1 MQAIIKTQEFLNLSA
16 SLNYQLSAAPVNW
29 RAILALTVGDRFT
42 EVEEDTIIDVLTY
55 LQEAYGQTKR
65 RLGPA
70 AVLHPIRTMGLLART
85 MEHPTLLDLLTTLLH
100 DKQEDLTEKKLSPEI
115 WRVLESH
122 YQELLKR
129 IDPTDQWYLNERI
142 DILTIQENERY
153 YHYLGRVLERARLTP
168 ELVRAKL
175 ADRLDNTL
183 DLRMDLH
190 DPTADEECYEA
201 VFAVLFT
208 DSSPHR
214 PLRKGHPIPGK
225 INGSRRLYQLFKNS
239 VLLSLLRRD
248 RQDRV
253 DRAAERL
260 SFSIARASLAEA
272 QRILLH
278 LFDYHVQEKRVQREI
293 LQDVME
299 YCRSGSITRVT
310 PGGRR
315 HRLDGLFKDRFDQE
329 DKATRNRLLDEL
341 YQDKYLM
348 AEAAVAFM
356 AIFSSFMHDPDFRI
370 HGIDARGIHPD
381 EESAQD
387 IRL

>member
-29 RAILALTVGDRFT
+29 RAILALTVGERFT
-42 EVEEDTIIDVLTY
+42 EMEEETIIDVLTY

-65 RLGPA
+65 RLGPV
-70 AVLHPIRTMGLLART
+70 AVLHPIRTMGLLVRA

-115 WRVLESH
+115 WQVLEAH

-142 DILTIQENERY
+142 DILTIRENERY

-190 DPTADEECYEA
+190 DPTADEECYET
-201 VFAVLFT
+201 VFAILFT

-225 INGSRRLYQLFKNS
+225 INGSQRLYQLFKNS
-239 VLLSLLRRD
+239 VLLSLLRRE

-260 SFSIARASLAEA
+260 SYSIARASLSEA

-278 LFDYHVQEKRVQREI
+278 LFDYHIPDKRVQREI
-293 LQDVME
+293 LLDVME

-329 DKATRNRLLDEL
+329 DKATRNRLLDEF
-341 YQDKYLM
+341 YQDKYLI
-348 AEAAVAFM
+348 AEAALAFM
-356 AIFSSFMHDPDFRI
+356 AIFSSFLHDPDFRI
-370 HGIDARGIHPD
+370 LGIDARGIHPD
-381 EESAQD
+381 EGSAVD
-387 IRL
+387 FRF

>member
-1 MQAIIKTQEFLNLSA
+1 
-16 SLNYQLSAAPVNW
+16 
-29 RAILALTVGDRFT
+29 
-42 EVEEDTIIDVLTY
+42 
-55 LQEAYGQTKR
+55 
-65 RLGPA
+65 
-70 AVLHPIRTMGLLART
+70 MGLLVRA

-100 DKQEDLTEKKLSPEI
+100 DKQEDLTEKRLSPEI
-115 WRVLESH
+115 WRVLETH

-142 DILTIQENERY
+142 DILTIRENERY
-153 YHYLGRVLERARLTP
+153 YNYLGRVLERARLTP

-190 DPTADEECYEA
+190 DPTADEDCYEA
-201 VFAVLFT
+201 VFATLFT
-208 DSSPHR
+208 NSSPHR
-214 PLRKGHPIPGK
+214 PIRKTHPIPGK
-225 INGSRRLYQLFKNS
+225 INGSRRLYQLFKNA

-278 LFDYHVQEKRVQREI
+278 LFDYHIAEMRVQREI
-293 LQDVME
+293 LLDVME

-310 PGGRR
+310 PGGKR

-370 HGIDARGIHPD
+370 HGIDARGIHP
-381 EESAQD
+381 EEGSAAD
-387 IRL
+387 IRF